1 MNRCAKVLVGVVLAV
16 ACTFSAIPGG
26 AEEKVLKAVC
36 FVPPDSPMAAYTH
49 EWIKRVNEALP
60 GQVMVKY
67 LGGPEVVPGFEQVE
81 ACRNGV
87 VDIVF
92 AAGSYYEP
100 ILPEIVATLLSKVSL
115 DEELKPGGFYDY
127 MVKAH
132 EKIGIRSFGRWLYN
146 PFYLFFN
153 EDAKNLDDLKGRKM
167 RSGRTYDRMMKT
179 MGMIPVTIAM
189 PDVYTALERGTVD
202 GLGWSIQ
209 GPRDFGWTEKAKYIL
224 DIPFYVTQNTLVLMR
239 LPVWNELT
247 KAQQDKIVEIDKKF
261 QKDVIAYF
269 TGEIKKEWEKLDQ
282 AGVKRI
288 EFSPADK
295 AKFLEIAYAEAWG
308 QLEEKI
314 KDPEEIK
321 TLKRLTGN

>member
-1 MNRCAKVLVGVVLAV
+1 MNRCAKVFLGVVLALM
-16 ACTFSAIPGG
+16 CSFSSTRGV
-26 AEEKVLKAVC
+26 AEEKELKAVC
-36 FVPPDSPMAAYTH
+36 FVPPDTPMAAYTH
-49 EWIKRVNEALP
+49 VWIERVNEALA
-60 GQVMVKY
+60 GQVKIKY
-67 LGGPEVVPGFEQVE
+67 LGGPEVIPGFEQVE

-100 ILPEIVATLLSKVSL
+100 ILPEIIATLLSKVSI
-115 DEELKPGGFYDY
+115 DEELKPGGFYDF

-132 EKIGIRSFGRWLYN
+132 EKIGVRSFGRWLYN
-146 PFYLFFN
+146 PFYLFFVQ
-153 EDAKNLDDLKGRKM
+153 DAKNLDDLKGRKM
-167 RSGRTYDRMMKT
+167 RSGRTYDRMMKA
-179 MGMIPVTIAM
+179 MGMTPVTIGM

-209 GPRDFGWTEKAKYIL
+209 GPNDFGWTEKAKYIL

-239 LPVWNELT
+239 LPVWNGLT

-261 QKDVIAYF
+261 QKDVVAYF
-269 TGEIKKEWEKLDQ
+269 TQEIEKEWVKLDK

-288 EFSPADK
+288 EFSPGDK
-295 AKFLEIAYAEAWG
+295 VKFLDIAYAEAWA
-308 QLEEKI
+308 QLEEKV
-314 KDPEEIK
+314 KDPEEVK